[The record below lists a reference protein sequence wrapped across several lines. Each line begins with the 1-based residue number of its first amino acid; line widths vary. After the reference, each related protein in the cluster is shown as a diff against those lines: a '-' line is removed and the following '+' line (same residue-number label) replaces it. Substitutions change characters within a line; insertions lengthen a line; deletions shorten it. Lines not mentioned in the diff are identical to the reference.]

1 MFPVLRILIIENSLA
16 DVELMLYELRCSGL
30 RFESQ
35 CVETETDYLAC
46 LDAGWDVILSDFNLP
61 QFEAMRALQLLQ
73 ERDLDIPLII
83 VTGSI
88 SEEVAVE
95 CIKLGAAD
103 YLLKD
108 RMVRLGQAVTQA
120 VYQKQLRDQ
129 KRQAETALQ
138 ASEERFRRLADN
150 APDIIYRYQVS
161 PTCRGF
167 EYISPAAEAITG
179 YTPTEHYSDPQLWLK
194 LVHEDD
200 QQLLQ
205 QLFTG
210 ESQPIILRFYKD
222 GAIVWTE
229 HSNVAVYDQQGNLI
243 AIEGIARN
251 INERK
256 RAEEALR
263 WQTERERLIAEIAQ
277 RIHQSLDLEETLN
290 TIVEEVRQFLQTDRV
305 IVYRFQPDGSGVV
318 AMESVNPGWMS
329 MLGRVITD
337 SWFSQS
343 DNCDYKQGRV
353 SAIDDIY
360 TAGLSQCHIDL
371 LEGFQVRANLVVPIL
386 RKEHLWGLLVAQ
398 QCSKPRHWKLLEI
411 NLLNQLA
418 TEAAIAIQQAQL
430 FTQVQ
435 QQAQREQLVNQI
447 SQALNS
453 SLDPNHILQEIV
465 NLIGQGFGVDRVAIF
480 CVDAQKI
487 RVLNEWRVN
496 DSIVSVLNW
505 QANVSEYSDLLSP
518 TSNFSLYRVF
528 HAPRY
533 AQILVK
539 PKLLMPNQQ
548 AESFSVLRVPIY
560 IRNQIF
566 GGISLHTTSTY
577 RTFTQAEIQLLERIA
592 HIAAIALY
600 NAHSY
605 EHLEQLV
612 KERTQELE
620 QEKLI
625 SEAANRAKTEF
636 LANMSHEL
644 RTPLTSIIG
653 FSGVLL
659 DQIFGQLN
667 EKQQDYIAKISS
679 SGWHLL
685 SLINDLLDLSKIEA
699 GKEELTLES
708 IIVEEVCQAC
718 LSMIE
723 ERAHNR
729 GLDLSLA
736 IASEVTT
743 CTADKRRLQQIL
755 FNLLSNAIKFTP
767 SGSVTLKVY
776 SCEDTINFCVIDTG
790 IGISPADQAV
800 LFQPFQQLDSGINRK
815 HEGTGLG
822 LALSRRLARLHNGDI
837 TLTSELGCGSCFTLH
852 LPKQG

>member
-1 MFPVLRILIIENSLA
+1 MFPLRILILENSLA
-16 DVELMLYELRCSGL
+16 DVELMLHELRCSGL

-35 CVETETDYLAC
+35 CVETEPDYLAC

-61 QFEAMRALQLLQ
+61 QFEAMRALQILH

-95 CIKLGAAD
+95 CMKLGAAD

-108 RMVRLGQAVTQA
+108 RMVRLGQAVMQA
-120 VYQKQLRDQ
+120 VYQKKLRDE
-129 KRQAETALQ
+129 KRQTETALQ

-150 APDIIYRYQVS
+150 APDIIYRYQVF
-161 PTCRGF
+161 PTRGF
-167 EYISPAAEAITG
+167 EYISPAVTAITG
-179 YTPTEHYSDPQLWLK
+179 YTPTEHYTDPQLWLG
-194 LVHEDD
+194 LVHQDD

-205 QLFTG
+205 QWFTG
-210 ESQPIILRFYKD
+210 ESQPIVLRFIRKD

-229 HSNVAVYDQQGNLI
+229 HSNVAIYDRSGNLI

-277 RIHQSLDLEETLN
+277 RIHQSLDLEEILN
-290 TIVEEVRQFLQTDRV
+290 TIVEGVRQFFQTDRV

-318 AMESVNPGWMS
+318 VMESVNAGWMPT
-329 MLGRVITD
+329 LGRVITD

-343 DNCDYKQGRV
+343 YVTDYKQGRV

-371 LEGFQVRANLVVPIL
+371 LAQFQVRANLVVPIL
-386 RKEHLWGLLVAQ
+386 QGEKLWGLLVAQ
-398 QCSKPRHWKLLEI
+398 QCSKPRHWTLLEI
-411 NLLNQLA
+411 SLLNQLA

-453 SLDPNHILQEIV
+453 SLDDPNHILQEIV
-465 NLIGQGFGVDRVAIF
+465 NLIGQGFGVDQVAIF
-480 CVDAQKI
+480 SVDAQKI

-496 DSIVSVLNW
+496 DSIVSLLNW
-505 QANVSEYSDLLSP
+505 QASVSEYIDLLDP
-518 TSNFSLYRVF
+518 ASNFSLARTF

-533 AQILVK
+533 AEMPLK
-539 PKLLMPNQQ
+539 PKLLMPSEQ
-548 AESFSVLRVPIY
+548 AESFSVLRVPTY
-560 IRNQIF
+560 IPNQIF

-577 RTFTQAEIQLLERIA
+577 RTFTQEEIQLLERIA

-636 LANMSHEL
+636 LADMSHEL

-653 FSGVLL
+653 FSSVLL
-659 DQIFGQLN
+659 DQIYGQLN
-667 EKQQDYIAKISS
+667 AKQQEYITRISS
-679 SGWHLL
+679 AGGHL
-685 SLINDLLDLSKIEA
+685 SKLINDLLDLSKIEA
-699 GKEELTLES
+699 GKEELTLET
-708 IIVEEVCQAC
+708 ILVEEVCQAY
-718 LSMIE
+718 LSMVE
-723 ERAHNR
+723 ERAHNQ

-736 IASEVTT
+736 ITSGVTT
-743 CTADKRRLQQIL
+743 CIADKRRLEQIL
-755 FNLLSNAIKFTP
+755 LNLLSNAIKFTP
-767 SGSVTLKVY
+767 TGSVTLKVD
-776 SCEDTINFCVIDTG
+776 SCEDTINFSVIDTG
-790 IGISPADQAV
+790 IGISQADQAI
-800 LFQPFQQLDSGINRK
+800 LFQPFQQLDSGINRR

-852 LPKQG
+852 LPRS